1 MMASRDIP
9 WWVGAIYK
17 VGVPTAI
24 ACYLVYILAN
34 RVQTGIEATNAAL
47 AAHIH
52 QQQMHYQN
60 EEKQLQLLRAICSN
74 SAANGTERNE
84 CFK

>member
-1 MMASRDIP
+1 MKTEIP
-9 WWVGAIYK
+9 WWVSTVYK
-17 VGVPTAI
+17 IGVPTAI

-34 RVQTGIEATNAAL
+34 KVQTGIEATNEAL

-52 QQQMHYQN
+52 QEEMHFNN
-60 EEKQLQLLRAICSN
+60 EQKQLQLLRTICAN
-74 SAANGTERNE
+74 AATDRNERNE

>member
-1 MMASRDIP
+1 MSYRREIP
-9 WWVGAIYK
+9 WWVSAIYK

-34 RVQTGIEATNAAL
+34 KVQTGIEATNEAL
-47 AAHIH
+47 NAHIR
-52 QQQMHYQN
+52 QQQMYFDNQQ
-60 EEKQLQLLRAICSN
+60 KQLQLLRTICAN
-74 SAANGTERNE
+74 AATSGMERNE